1 MLIHPSLFGLAL
13 VLVALTA
20 TWAAAWERGNH
31 AGDWTKGATI
41 KVFVDPIPA
50 GAPAGTAEA
59 VTDAIKEWND
69 AQAPFGGLTLM
80 TDGADKTN
88 SEIHIRWASRL
99 AAFGVTSATKGA
111 DAGFTN
117 TTVKITVEVDKGLD
131 ARGITRILK
140 HELGHAEGLGHSAK
154 SDLMKADAY
163 SSNPGKAPS
172 VADLNNAGAF
182 TPPTDDDKAGKKAL
196 WGTVAPRSKSED
208 PSSVIFNGSNWL
220 YDYRIHAL
228 NLPGLIDPV
237 TEFTIDMLP
246 GIGLSDFAITAIPTG
261 WHSAFFDGTVDPSGT
276 GFDDEEAPSPSLL
289 SFLADV
295 PSFGIQPGQTLDFQI
310 SSPFGPADTRAFT
323 NSPNFDSDE
332 FLKQAP
338 ARVPEPSTLL
348 LFVIGTVGLVGYA
361 RFFRVSEPRFLGLV
375 VAPAGQTAAGRP
387 RCDFTARRP

>member
-1 MLIHPSLFGLAL
+1 MFIHRSLFGLG
-13 VLVALTA
+13 LVALTA

-41 KVFVDPIPA
+41 KVFVDPIPVE
-50 GAPAGTAEA
+50 APAGTAAA
-59 VTDAIKEWND
+59 VADAIKEWND
-69 AQAPFGGLTLM
+69 AQAVFGGLTLM
-80 TDGADKTN
+80 TEGADKTN
-88 SEIHIRWASRL
+88 SEIHIRWGSRL
-99 AAFGVTSATKGA
+99 SVFGATFPTKGA
-111 DAGFTN
+111 DAGFTK
-117 TTVKITVEVDKGLD
+117 TTVKVTVEVDKGLD

-182 TPPTDDDKAGKKAL
+182 TLPTDDDKAGKKAL
-196 WGTVAPRSKSED
+196 WGTVDKRSKSED
-208 PSSVIFNGSNWL
+208 PGSVMFNGSNWL

-246 GIGLSDFAITAIPTG
+246 GVGLSDFAITAIPTG
-261 WHSAFFDGTVDPSGT
+261 WHSAFFDGNVDPSST
-276 GFDDEEAPSPSLL
+276 EFNDEEAPSPSLL

-310 SSPFGPADTRAFT
+310 TSPFGPADTRAFT

-348 LFVIGTVGLVGYA
+348 LLVIGTLGLVGYV
-361 RFFRVSEPRFLGLV
+361 RFFRVSRASSCMTLSTLSLAQECERRLLGLA
-375 VAPAGQTAAGRP
+375 VAPAR
-387 RCDFTARRP
+387 